1 MTQGLTTL
9 LKIQWHPKKGQNL
22 WIWISLISPPGSN
35 LPLFKYELL
44 KAAGLGAG
52 SLGAGEGG
60 RHKDRPVLQV
70 VLPAPWLP
78 EGSPVE
84 GGGLAQVGWE
94 RVARAAL
101 WSKPMAAALCRPG
114 LSPWEALFSDSS
126 LLLYSLGPYFTWCW
140 WASLDVLTLPACF
153 G

>member
-52 SLGAGEGG
+52 SSGAGEGG

-114 LSPWEALFSDSS
+114 VSPRGRRCSQTLLSCSTALGHILHGAGGHRWMF
-126 LLLYSLGPYFTWCW
+126 
-140 WASLDVLTLPACF
+140 
-153 G
+153 